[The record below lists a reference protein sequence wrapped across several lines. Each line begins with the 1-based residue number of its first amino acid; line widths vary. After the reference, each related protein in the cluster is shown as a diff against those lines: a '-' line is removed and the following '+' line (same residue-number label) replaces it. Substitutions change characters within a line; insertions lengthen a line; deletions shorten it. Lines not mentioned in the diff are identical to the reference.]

1 MTLEELY
8 RVLRSSHV
16 QSQGVLD
23 TLSQPLLVLDR
34 GFSVVTANPTFYR
47 AFHTDREAT
56 VGKSIFDLGDGQWNN
71 AGLRALLQDVVPKS
85 VPVVGHRIEHNF
97 PEVGQR
103 TMLVSLFIRT
113 TTARRCS
120 LCSKT
125 LPNGRSPKPPRT

>member
-16 QSQGVLD
+16 QAQGVLD

-34 GFSVVTANPTFYR
+34 GFSVLTANPTFYR

-56 VGKSIFDLGDGQWNN
+56 IGKSIFDLGDGQWNN

-85 VPVVGHRIEHNF
+85 VPVAGYRIEHNF

-103 TMLVSLFIRT
+103 TMLV
-113 TTARRCS
+113 TARQLVHPDDNS
-120 LCSKT
+120 TQMLVVFEDITELEKS
-125 LPNGRSPKPPRT
+125 